1 MVNNQLIQI
10 LLFPITFLYRF
21 LIFIRNVLYDT
32 GLIPALKAGCPVISV
47 GNLSVG
53 GTGKT
58 PFVIWLAEQYSSDNR
73 NVGVLTRGYGRD
85 NNNPQTYIPSDK
97 INDWRES
104 GDEPFL
110 IHNRLGNV
118 TLAVDANR
126 LRGASAAID
135 KGNCDLLILDDGFQ
149 HRKIHRDIDIVLFDR
164 SDNPERN
171 LLIPSGRLREPMNSL
186 RRADV
191 LIYSGD
197 EEDSARLSKYLND
210 SCIICGGEKKPDS
223 LVNVQSGNEIE
234 FSSLNETNIT
244 AFCGIGNPEG
254 FRATL
259 RSAGPANI
267 DFLFFSDHHIYQD
280 PDLANIRNRYL
291 TSKSEFLIT
300 TEKDSFKIPQNFYE
314 ELSVYF
320 LRIKFDVTWGKKK
333 LNSLL
338 MKY

>member
-1 MVNNQLIQI
+1 M
-10 LLFPITFLYRF
+10 
-21 LIFIRNVLYDT
+21 
-32 GLIPALKAGCPVISV
+32 GLIPAKKAGCPVISV
-47 GNLSVG
+47 GNISVG

-58 PFVIWLAEQYSSDNR
+58 PFVIWLAEQYSSENR
-73 NVGVLTRGYGRD
+73 NVGVLTRGYGRH
-85 NNNPQTYIPSDK
+85 NNSPQTYMPSDK

-104 GDEPFL
+104 GDEPFF

-149 HRKIHRDIDIVLFDR
+149 HRKIHRDIDIVLFDYG
-164 SDNPERN
+164 DKPDGN
-171 LLIPSGRLREPMNSL
+171 LLIPSGRLREPMSSL

-197 EEDSARLSKYLND
+197 EKDSVRLSKYVND
-210 SCIICGGEKKPDS
+210 SCIICGGKKKPDS
-223 LVNVQSGNEIE
+223 LVNVQSGNEID
-234 FSSLNETNIT
+234 FSSLKDSKIS

-259 RSAGPANI
+259 RSAEPANI
-267 DFLFFSDHHIYQD
+267 DFLSFSDHHVYQD
-280 PDLANIRNRYL
+280 PDLANIRNLYL

-333 LNSLL
+333 LISLL

>member
-1 MVNNQLIQI
+1 M
-10 LLFPITFLYRF
+10 
-21 LIFIRNVLYDT
+21 
-32 GLIPALKAGCPVISV
+32 GLIPAKKAGCPVISV
-47 GNLSVG
+47 GNISVG

-58 PFVIWLAEQYSSDNR
+58 PFVIWLAEQYSSENR
-73 NVGVLTRGYGRD
+73 NVGVLTRGYGRP

-104 GDEPFL
+104 GDEPFF

-149 HRKIHRDIDIVLFDR
+149 HRKIHRDIDIVLFDY
-164 SDNPERN
+164 SDKPDGN
-171 LLIPSGRLREPMNSL
+171 LLIPSGRLREPMSSL
-186 RRADV
+186 QRADV

-197 EEDSARLSKYLND
+197 EKDSVRLSKYVND
-210 SCIICGGEKKPDS
+210 SCIICGGKKKPDS
-223 LVNVQSGNEIE
+223 LVNVQSGNEID
-234 FSSLNETNIT
+234 FSSLKDSKIS

-267 DFLFFSDHHIYQD
+267 DFLSFSDHHVYQD
-280 PDLANIRNRYL
+280 PDLANIRNLYL

-333 LNSLL
+333 LISLL